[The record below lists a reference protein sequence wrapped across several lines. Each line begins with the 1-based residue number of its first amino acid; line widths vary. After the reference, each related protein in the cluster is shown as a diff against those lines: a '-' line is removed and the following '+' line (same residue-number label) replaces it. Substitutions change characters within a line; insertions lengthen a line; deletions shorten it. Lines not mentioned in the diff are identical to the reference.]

1 MKKLTDAQKWK
12 QLAEYDIN
20 QAASELG
27 EQPSEKAARI
37 AGELGVQYMLN
48 VVSRLGTDDAAELLR
63 NLPEDF
69 AKKILEDLRPDKAKD
84 LKELLSYSEETAG
97 ALMAKEFLAVPID
110 ATIKEATEYLQAI
123 PQDRK
128 GKVSYIYVVDKNN
141 RLLGVIQVRDLI
153 FYPPSKPVEQ
163 ILKSPVVQV
172 ETGMLQ
178 LDVAK
183 LLQRHHYLGL
193 PVVDA
198 AQKLV
203 GVISADSALQV
214 FEKEASEDIAR
225 LVGTG
230 AEEVRTRSIP
240 RIMRLRLPWLF
251 VSIVSGLACAVV
263 LDLFKNNMQT
273 VTALFLFIPVVLG
286 LSESTGVQGATIV
299 VRNVAL
305 KFDGFKD
312 LRILFIKEVVVGILI
327 GIICGVIVG
336 ATASFWRGDRLLG
349 IALAASMT
357 LSIIISALIG
367 LILPFLFKRLK
378 IDPAMASGPLVLAIC
393 DIQTLCVYFGVSSAI
408 LAR

>member
-1 MKKLTDAQKWK
+1 
-12 QLAEYDIN
+12 
-20 QAASELG
+20 
-27 EQPSEKAARI
+27 
-37 AGELGVQYMLN
+37 
-48 VVSRLGTDDAAELLR
+48 
-63 NLPEDF
+63 
-69 AKKILEDLRPDKAKD
+69 
-84 LKELLSYSEETAG
+84 
-97 ALMAKEFLAVPID
+97 MAKEFLAVPID

-349 IALAASMT
+349 VALAASMT